1 MSWRNLTWQLKP
13 CLLCWWM
20 FRRHVSSFAYCTCR
34 YIIILYL
41 FPVTKL
47 CCTAELQTSHS
58 CAWILATWKWRL
70 CYSVHWSIWLPC
82 SYRLSQFLIAL
93 KPHPDLDN
101 SIIPNHSKPTSTS
114 LSTFYMFCVSTLSCF
129 CSQIILH
136 PSLWMYCIKCCPWV
150 SKSLRHCSSQH
161 KATGNKYKGRL
172 RSATSLTHL
181 GSAYKA
187 GHRQEISHER
197 RRKMTWN
204 ARTRESSD
212 SLFVQIGYVST
223 TFN

>member
-1 MSWRNLTWQLKP
+1 
-13 CLLCWWM
+13 
-20 FRRHVSSFAYCTCR
+20 
-34 YIIILYL
+34 
-41 FPVTKL
+41 
-47 CCTAELQTSHS
+47 
-58 CAWILATWKWRL
+58 
-70 CYSVHWSIWLPC
+70 
-82 SYRLSQFLIAL
+82 LIAL

-150 SKSLRHCSSQH
+150 SKPLRHCSSQH

-187 GHRQEISHER
+187 GHRQEISNER

-204 ARTRESSD
+204 ARTRDSSD